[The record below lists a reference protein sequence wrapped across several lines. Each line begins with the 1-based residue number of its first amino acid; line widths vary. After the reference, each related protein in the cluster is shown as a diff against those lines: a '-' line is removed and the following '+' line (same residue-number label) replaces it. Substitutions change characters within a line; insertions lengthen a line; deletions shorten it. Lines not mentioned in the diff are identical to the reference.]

1 MVACV
6 HHPKHLYL
14 GHNRNANERENQMA
28 HYGHSKSRLHTR
40 TKSLDTQWLRTCSEI
55 GMVVN
60 NWASRQDLAVYAGDD
75 SAEGKAVAAF
85 YSDIAEI
92 EVSIAGAFGT
102 ATTPKMVGNFTQRTT
117 QYEFPNATGVI
128 YHEALHARFTAWDTK
143 YLADLLDPNEQRAFM
158 LLEES
163 RIEKRGVIERPENRL
178 FLRSSALHLALEEAD
193 PDTLAT
199 MGDVWQSAFVSALSL
214 ARYDAGVL
222 DADDVAELYTSL
234 TSILGME
241 LYRELRKIWVEFQ
254 SLNVSQADKGA
265 DLAKK
270 WVELLR
276 QADPEGEPE
285 NGEGVMSEPSES
297 ESGDSE
303 SKSSKGS
310 SAVSKII
317 ESLEKSAV
325 KTELNSSDELGD
337 QEKQEKWQD
346 EAKARQ
352 DQSKS
357 NDQKRKATAKVF
369 DKTTDPV
376 GSGSSSRLLEKRS
389 PTSNERASA
398 VKIGQMLD
406 KAKYRERSLHERKSV
421 MPEGRL
427 NSRVAVQNAALK
439 AKGVHDT
446 LPAWRKKVRKHTD
459 DPTLRIGIMVDI
471 SGSMSSAME
480 AMATTAW
487 IMGEAGHRIQ
497 AKTAMVYYGSGVF
510 STLRVGQRLADV
522 SIYSAPDGTEKFD
535 EAWQALDGEV
545 RLTSTDG
552 VRMLVI
558 VSDGNYTKIQFQNAV
573 DALTECKRNGVA
585 VLIITPRG
593 CMPSGARAIIQNA
606 AWGVHLT
613 DMDTKEIAMSVGQAA
628 TDALNRVGSQA

>member
-1 MVACV
+1 
-6 HHPKHLYL
+6 
-14 GHNRNANERENQMA
+14 MA
-28 HYGHSKSRLHTR
+28 HYGHSKNSRLRTR
-40 TKSLDTQWLRTCSEI
+40 DKSSKPEWLRTCSEI
-55 GMVVN
+55 GLVAN
-60 NWASRQDLAVYAGDD
+60 NWAIRSDLVVYAGDD
-75 SAEGKAVAAF
+75 SAEGKAVAAY
-85 YSDIAEI
+85 YSDISEI

-102 ATTPKMVGNFTQRTT
+102 ATTPEMVGNFTKRET
-117 QYEFPNATGVI
+117 QYEFANATGVI
-128 YHEALHARFTAWDTK
+128 YHEALHARFTAWDTN
-143 YLADLLDPNEQRAFM
+143 YLASLLDANEQRAFM

-178 FLRSSALHLALEEAD
+178 FLRSSALYLALEDAD
-193 PDTLAT
+193 PETLAT

-222 DADDVAELYTSL
+222 DADDVRELYTSL

-254 SLNVSQADKGA
+254 SLNVSQADRGA
-265 DLAKK
+265 ELAKE
-270 WVELLR
+270 WVALLR

-285 NGEGVMSEPSES
+285 MGEGVMAEPSE
-297 ESGDSE
+297 GSE
-303 SKSSKGS
+303 SKEAGSKESKGS
-310 SAVSKII
+310 GAMSKAL
-317 ESLEKSAV
+317 EELEKSATE
-325 KTELNSSDELGD
+325 TELNTSEELSD

-352 DQSKS
+352 EQSKN
-357 NDQKRKATAKVF
+357 NDQKRKMTAKVF
-369 DKTTDPV
+369 DKTTDPM
-376 GSGSSSRLLEKRS
+376 GSGSSSRLQEKRS

-406 KAKYRERSLHERKSV
+406 KAKYRERSLHETKSV
-421 MPEGRL
+421 LPEGRL
-427 NSRVAVQNAALK
+427 KARVAVQNAALK
-439 AKGVHDT
+439 SMGIHPNQ
-446 LPAWRKKVRKHTD
+446 PAWRKKVRKHTD
-459 DPTLRIGIMVDI
+459 DPTLRLGVMVDI

-487 IMGEAGHRIQ
+487 VMGEAGHRIQ

-510 STLRVGQRLADV
+510 PTLRVGQRLADV
-522 SIYSAPDGTEKFD
+522 SVYSAPDGTEKFD

-545 RLTSTDG
+545 RLTSNDG

-558 VSDGNYTKIQFQNAV
+558 VSDGNYTYSQSQSAV
-573 DALTECKRNGVA
+573 EALTECKRNGVA
-585 VLIITPRG
+585 VLWLTPKG
-593 CMPSGARAIIQNA
+593 CQPSGARSIIGQA

-613 DMDTKEIAMSVGQAA
+613 EMNTDEIAMSVGKAA

>member
-1 MVACV
+1 
-6 HHPKHLYL
+6 
-14 GHNRNANERENQMA
+14 MA
-28 HYGHSKSRLHTR
+28 HYGHSKNSRLRTR
-40 TKSLDTQWLRTCSEI
+40 DKSSKPEWLRTCSEI
-55 GMVVN
+55 GLVAN
-60 NWASRQDLAVYAGDD
+60 NWAIRSDLVVYAGDD
-75 SAEGKAVAAF
+75 SAEGKAVAAY
-85 YSDIAEI
+85 YSDISEI

-102 ATTPKMVGNFTQRTT
+102 ATTPEMVGNFTKRET
-117 QYEFPNATGVI
+117 QYEFANATGVI
-128 YHEALHARFTAWDTK
+128 YHEALHARFTAWDTN
-143 YLADLLDPNEQRAFM
+143 YLASLLDANEQRAFM

-178 FLRSSALHLALEEAD
+178 FLRSSALYLALEDAD
-193 PDTLAT
+193 PETLAT

-222 DADDVAELYTSL
+222 DADDVRELYTSL

-254 SLNVSQADKGA
+254 SLNVSQADRGA
-265 DLAKK
+265 ELAKE
-270 WVELLR
+270 WVALLR

-285 NGEGVMSEPSES
+285 MGEGVMAEPSE
-297 ESGDSE
+297 GSE
-303 SKSSKGS
+303 SKEAGSKESKGS
-310 SAVSKII
+310 GAMSKAL
-317 ESLEKSAV
+317 EELEKSATE
-325 KTELNSSDELGD
+325 TELNTSEELSD

-352 DQSKS
+352 EQSKS
-357 NDQKRKATAKVF
+357 NDQKRKMTAKVF
-369 DKTTDPV
+369 DKTTDPM
-376 GSGSSSRLLEKRS
+376 GSGSSSRLQEKRS

-406 KAKYRERSLHERKSV
+406 KAKYRERSLHETKSV
-421 MPEGRL
+421 LPEGRL
-427 NSRVAVQNAALK
+427 KARVAVQNAALK
-439 AKGVHDT
+439 SMGIHPNQ
-446 LPAWRKKVRKHTD
+446 PAWRKKVRKHTD
-459 DPTLRIGIMVDI
+459 DPTLRLGVMVDI

-487 IMGEAGHRIQ
+487 VMGEAGHRIQ

-510 STLRVGQRLADV
+510 PTLRVGQRLADV
-522 SIYSAPDGTEKFD
+522 SVYSAPDGTEKFD

-545 RLTSTDG
+545 RLTSNDG

-558 VSDGNYTKIQFQNAV
+558 VSDGNYTYSQSQSAV
-573 DALTECKRNGVA
+573 EALTECKRNGVA
-585 VLIITPRG
+585 VLWLTPKG
-593 CMPSGARAIIQNA
+593 CQPSGARSIIGQA

-613 DMDTKEIAMSVGQAA
+613 EMNTDEIAMSVGKAA

>member
-1 MVACV
+1 
-6 HHPKHLYL
+6 
-14 GHNRNANERENQMA
+14 MA
-28 HYGHSKSRLHTR
+28 HYGHSKKSRLRTR
-40 TKSLDTQWLRTCSEI
+40 DKSSKPEWLRTCSEI
-55 GMVVN
+55 GLVAN
-60 NWASRQDLAVYAGDD
+60 NWAIRSDLVVYAGDD
-75 SAEGKAVAAF
+75 SAEGKAIAAY
-85 YSDIAEI
+85 YSDISEI
-92 EVSIAGAFGT
+92 EVDIAQAFGS
-102 ATTPKMVGNFTQRTT
+102 ATTPEMVGNFTQRAT
-117 QYEFPNATGVI
+117 QFEFPNATGVI
-128 YHEALHARFTAWDTK
+128 YHEALHARFTAWDTN
-143 YLADLLDPNEQRAFM
+143 YLASLLDPNEQKAFM

-178 FLRSSALHLALEEAD
+178 FLRSSALHLALEDAD
-193 PDTLAT
+193 PETLAT
-199 MGDVWQSAFVSALSL
+199 MGDVWQGAFVSALSL

-285 NGEGVMSEPSES
+285 MGEGVMSEPSEGESS
-297 ESGDSE
+297 ESE
-303 SKSSKGS
+303 SKESKGS
-310 SAVSKII
+310 GAMSKAL
-317 ESLEKSAV
+317 ESLEKSAME
-325 KTELNSSDELGD
+325 TELNTSEDLAD
-337 QEKQEKWQD
+337 QERNEKWQD

-352 DQSKS
+352 EQSKN
-357 NDQKRKATAKVF
+357 NDQKRKMTAKVF
-369 DKTTDPV
+369 DKTTDPM
-376 GSGSSSRLLEKRS
+376 GSGSSSRLTEKRS
-389 PTSNERASA
+389 PTANERASA

-421 MPEGRL
+421 LPEGKL
-427 NSRVAVQNAALK
+427 KARVAVQNAALK
-439 AKGVHDT
+439 SMGIHSNQ
-446 LPAWRKKVRKHTD
+446 PAWRKKVRKHTD
-459 DPTLRIGIMVDI
+459 DPTLRLGVMVDI

-487 IMGEAGHRIQ
+487 VMGEAGHRIQ

-510 STLRVGQRLADV
+510 PTLRVGQRLADV
-522 SIYSAPDGTEKFD
+522 SVYSAPDGTEKFD

-545 RLTSTDG
+545 RLTSNDG

-558 VSDGNYTKIQFQNAV
+558 VSDGNYTQPQSQSAIQ
-573 DALTECKRNGVA
+573 ALKECRANGVA
-585 VLIITPRG
+585 VLWITPKG
-593 CMPSGARAIIQNA
+593 CMDYGARGIIGEA

-613 DMDTKEIAMSVGQAA
+613 EMNTDEIAMSVGKSA
-628 TDALNRVGSQA
+628 TDALNRVGNLS